1 MAHPMKRL
9 PPLPALHTFL
19 ITAQCCNFT
28 RAAQQLH
35 LTQGAVSRQI
45 AGLEEHL
52 GYPLF
57 IRQARGLSLT
67 REGQEWLP
75 RVQQVFAVIEEGTQQ
90 IGAPGATLQ
99 LKAPS
104 CVMRWLLPRLME
116 WQTLRPD
123 VPVELTTAI
132 QHGVDFRREGFDAA
146 VLYGAEPEAGMQA
159 LKLFDEQ
166 LTPVCS
172 PQLPAGPLP
181 LRDIADLH
189 RHMLL
194 HPARDE
200 RDWQTWLHAAGSSLA
215 LQGKRQHFETL
226 DMAMAMAAQGTGVAI
241 GDWALIGE
249 DLASGR
255 LVMPFGLRVATGKG
269 YYLVRPGREAAPGLL
284 ALFEWLGGQAKSR

>member
-1 MAHPMKRL
+1 MKRL

-75 RVQQVFAVIEEGTQQ
+75 RVQQVFALIEEGTQQ

-116 WQTLRPD
+116 WQALHPE
-123 VPVELTTAI
+123 VPVELTTTV
-132 QHGVDFRREGFDAA
+132 QHGVDFRREAFDAA
-146 VLYGAEPEAGMQA
+146 VVYGAEPDPALQV

-166 LTPVCS
+166 LTPVCA
-172 PQLPAGPLP
+172 PQLP
-181 LRDIADLH
+181 LRTLDDLQQ
-189 RHMLL
+189 HMLL

-200 RDWQTWLHAAGSSLA
+200 KDWATWLGAAGVQLPR
-215 LQGKRQHFETL
+215 QGRRQHFETL
-226 DMAMAMAAQGTGVAI
+226 DMAMSMASQGTGVAI
-241 GDWALIGE
+241 GDWALIGD

-255 LVMPFGLRVATGKG
+255 LVMPFDLRVKTGKG
-269 YYLVRPGREAAPGLL
+269 YYLVRPAQVAAPGLM
-284 ALFEWLGGQAKSR
+284 ALLEWLGGQAGAPR

>member
-1 MAHPMKRL
+1 MKRL

-19 ITAQCCNFT
+19 VTAQCCNFT

-75 RVQQVFAVIEEGTQQ
+75 RVQQVFALIEDGVQQ
-90 IGAPGATLQ
+90 IGTPHGTLQ
-99 LKAPS
+99 LKAPT

-116 WQTLRPD
+116 WQALRPD
-123 VPVELTTAI
+123 VPVELTTTI

-146 VLYGAEPEAGMQA
+146 VVYGAEPEAGQV
-159 LKLFDEQ
+159 LKLFDEE

-172 PQLPAGPLP
+172 PQLLAGKVG
-181 LRDIADLH
+181 LREVADL
-189 RHMLL
+189 RGQMLL

-200 RDWQTWLHAAGSSLA
+200 RDWQTWLEAAGSGLEI
-215 LQGKRQHFETL
+215 QGKRQHFETL
-226 DMAMAMAAQGTGVAI
+226 DMAMAMASQGTGVAI

-255 LVMPFGLRVATGKG
+255 LVMPFGLRVATGKA
-269 YYLVRPGREAAPGLL
+269 YYLVLPGKGATPGLL
-284 ALFEWLGGQAKSR
+284 ELMEWLGQQASSR